1 MITKPKCL
9 VTIKQM
15 TDSGVAAEWIQSHLK
30 GKFPNTVFAISVKRR
45 FLGKCITV
53 KYVSGPLPDTKSI
66 NESIDKRC
74 TGATRW
80 HAPEYGIYN
89 KKTSRLS
96 GRYIGPN
103 SK

>member
-1 MITKPKCL
+1 MF
-9 VTIKQM
+9 VTIKRM
-15 TDSGVAAEWIQSHLK
+15 TDADVAAECLQSYLR
-30 GKFPNTVFAISVKRR
+30 GKFPNTVFTVSVKWW
-45 FLGKCITV
+45 FLSKRITV
-53 KYVSGPLPDTKSI
+53 KYVSGPLPDAKLV
-66 NESIDKRC
+66 NESIDERC

-80 HAPEYGIYN
+80 HNPRYGIYN